1 MTLKGPGFPIQ
12 ISPDQSLLPTPRG
25 FSQGATSFIAFTRQG
40 IHQMPLSC
48 LRETLPCAYK
58 STGKL
63 RSRKVTTAR
72 KNLPTE
78 NPKHGPTARGQ
89 TSPHRQR
96 TKGTGQNQP
105 QNNAPAN
112 RRPKPRSRPKDQNK
126 KRIRI
131 KPAPEQTQWWR
142 RSGSNR
148 RPVACKA
155 TALPTELRPRPK
167 RQNNT
172 TRLVGPG
179 RFELP
184 TSRLSGVRSNQLSYE
199 PRETK
204 AQNQARP
211 PIPDTWKGYVDGGQN
226 RIQTPRQPPENP
238 E

>member
-48 LRETLPCAYK
+48 LREPLPCAYK
-58 STGKL
+58 TI
-63 RSRKVTTAR
+63 RKKAALSQSHHSQ

-78 NPKHGPTARGQ
+78 NPKQRQTARGQ

-96 TKGTGQNQP
+96 TKGTDQNRP

-131 KPAPEQTQWWR
+131 KPVPKNPVVEAIGIEPTTCSLQSY
-142 RSGSNR
+142 RSPN
-148 RPVACKA
+148 
-155 TALPTELRPRPK
+155 
-167 RQNNT
+167 
-172 TRLVGPG
+172 
-179 RFELP
+179 
-184 TSRLSGVRSNQLSYE
+184 
-199 PRETK
+199 
-204 AQNQARP
+204 
-211 PIPDTWKGYVDGGQN
+211 
-226 RIQTPRQPPENP
+226 
-238 E
+238 